1 MTGLKAQLNRKL
13 HECGRDPLS
22 LFLLGCVIA
31 AALIT
36 FMVLS
41 FLLGYILCLVIVVFC
56 SEKRALAEDQACN
69 AGLLSLRGARASL
82 FVIICQNR
90 LKVQILCNYLRFK
103 VAVLYAHL

>member
-41 FLLGYILCLVIVVFC
+41 FYWGIFV
-56 SEKRALAEDQACN
+56 
-69 AGLLSLRGARASL
+69 AGAAKYRNR
-82 FVIICQNR
+82 FVC
-90 LKVQILCNYLRFK
+90 F
-103 VAVLYAHL
+103 AV

>member
-41 FLLGYILCLVIVVFC
+41 FLLVYFV
-56 SEKRALAEDQACN
+56 
-69 AGLLSLRGARASL
+69 AGAAKYRNR
-82 FVIICQNR
+82 FVC
-90 LKVQILCNYLRFK
+90 F
-103 VAVLYAHL
+103 AV

>member
-41 FLLGYILCLVIVVFC
+41 FLLGYILWQGLPNIEVCLLC
-56 SEKRALAEDQACN
+56 SIIQKMFLCF
-69 AGLLSLRGARASL
+69 LLWL
-82 FVIICQNR
+82 IQC
-90 LKVQILCNYLRFK
+90 
-103 VAVLYAHL
+103 

>member
-41 FLLGYILCLVIVVFC
+41 FLLGFV
-56 SEKRALAEDQACN
+56 
-69 AGLLSLRGARASL
+69 ARVAKYRNR
-82 FVIICQNR
+82 FVC
-90 LKVQILCNYLRFK
+90 F
-103 VAVLYAHL
+103 AV

>member
-41 FLLGYILCLVIVVFC
+41 FLLY
-56 SEKRALAEDQACN
+56 
-69 AGLLSLRGARASL
+69 SLDWLHTSTKHISFHHR
-82 FVIICQNR
+82 
-90 LKVQILCNYLRFK
+90 
-103 VAVLYAHL
+103 

>member
-41 FLLGYILCLVIVVFC
+41 FLLGYILW
-56 SEKRALAEDQACN
+56 
-69 AGLLSLRGARASL
+69 LSL
-82 FVIICQNR
+82 IHI
-90 LKVQILCNYLRFK
+90 
-103 VAVLYAHL
+103 

>member
-41 FLLGYILCLVIVVFC
+41 FLLGYILWQGLPNIETGLFALQYNSENVSLFPALVDTVLMVIM
-56 SEKRALAEDQACN
+56 ALAIATPLGIFAAVYLVEYA
-69 AGLLSLRGARASL
+69 SRGNSW
-82 FVIICQNR
+82 
-90 LKVQILCNYLRFK
+90 
-103 VAVLYAHL
+103 

>member
-1 MTGLKAQLNRKL
+1 MMGLKAQLNRKL

-41 FLLGYILCLVIVVFC
+41 FLLGYILWQKQVCLLC
-56 SEKRALAEDQACN
+56 SIIQKMFLCF
-69 AGLLSLRGARASL
+69 LLWL
-82 FVIICQNR
+82 IQC
-90 LKVQILCNYLRFK
+90 
-103 VAVLYAHL
+103 

>member
-36 FMVLS
+36 F
-41 FLLGYILCLVIVVFC
+41 
-56 SEKRALAEDQACN
+56 
-69 AGLLSLRGARASL
+69 LSLIHISEPTRP
-82 FVIICQNR
+82 
-90 LKVQILCNYLRFK
+90 Y
-103 VAVLYAHL
+103 

>member
-36 FMVLS
+36 LMVLS
-41 FLLGYILCLVIVVFC
+41 FLLGYILW
-56 SEKRALAEDQACN
+56 Q
-69 AGLLSLRGARASL
+69 GLPN
-82 FVIICQNR
+82 I
-90 LKVQILCNYLRFK
+90 
-103 VAVLYAHL
+103 

>member
-41 FLLGYILCLVIVVFC
+41 FLLGYILWQGLPNIETGLFALQYN
-56 SEKRALAEDQACN
+56 SEN
-69 AGLLSLRGARASL
+69 VSL
-82 FVIICQNR
+82 FPALVDTVLMVVMRWLLQLR
-90 LKVQILCNYLRFK
+90 LVYLRRSIWSNMP
-103 VAVLYAHL
+103 AAATGW

>member
-41 FLLGYILCLVIVVFC
+41 FLLGYILW
-56 SEKRALAEDQACN
+56 Q
-69 AGLLSLRGARASL
+69 G
-82 FVIICQNR
+82 CQ
-90 LKVQILCNYLRFK
+90 I
-103 VAVLYAHL
+103 

>member
-36 FMVLS
+36 FMVFS
-41 FLLGYILCLVIVVFC
+41 FICLQFIPF
-56 SEKRALAEDQACN
+56 SNLAGKD
-69 AGLLSLRGARASL
+69 RFDL
-82 FVIICQNR
+82 FFFQIADFIIFIYDYRNTVSSDNSC
-90 LKVQILCNYLRFK
+90 F
-103 VAVLYAHL
+103 

>member
-41 FLLGYILCLVIVVFC
+41 FFTGVYFV
-56 SEKRALAEDQACN
+56 
-69 AGLLSLRGARASL
+69 AGAAKYRNR
-82 FVIICQNR
+82 FVC
-90 LKVQILCNYLRFK
+90 F
-103 VAVLYAHL
+103 AV

>member
-41 FLLGYILCLVIVVFC
+41 FLLGYILWQGLPNIETGCLLC
-56 SEKRALAEDQACN
+56 SIIQKMFLCF
-69 AGLLSLRGARASL
+69 LLWL
-82 FVIICQNR
+82 IQC
-90 LKVQILCNYLRFK
+90 
-103 VAVLYAHL
+103 